1 MLKGVLFDLGSTLQ
15 EYRHEDWNATTTA
28 INRAVYDYIQEQGHA
43 HRLPPLDEFLEM
55 LNRRVFDRWQRAQT
69 DLKGESMLELLDML
83 LDEHGVEELRAN
95 ECLPSWFQK
104 VSDITYVED
113 DTIPTLERLKASG
126 LKLGLVS
133 NTAWPAA
140 AHDPDLEKFGLLH
153 LLDCRVYSC
162 DVGWEKPAPAIFHAA
177 LDCLGTRP
185 EETAFVG
192 DFRRYDIAGAHSVGM
207 KGILKRIEGR
217 PDEMDDPSIEPD
229 GTINRLSE
237 LPGVLRDLYDWES

>member
-15 EYRHEDWNATTTA
+15 EYRHEDWSATTA
-28 INRAVYDYIQEQGHA
+28 EINRAVYDYIHEQGHS
-43 HRLPPLDEFLEM
+43 HRLPPLDEFLEI

-69 DLKGESMLELLDML
+69 ELKGESMLELLDAL

-95 ECLPSWFQK
+95 ECLPNWFQK
-104 VSDITYVED
+104 VSDITYVEP

-126 LKLGLVS
+126 LKLGIVS

-140 AHDPDLEKFGLLH
+140 AHDPDLQKFGLLH
-153 LLDCRVYSC
+153 LFDCRIYSC
-162 DVGWEKPAPAIFHAA
+162 DVGWEKPAPPIFHAA

-207 KGILKRIEGR
+207 KGILKRVEGR
-217 PDEMDDPSIEPD
+217 PEEMDDPSVVPD
-229 GTINRLSE
+229 ATIQRVSD
-237 LPGVLRDLYDWES
+237 LPDVLRALYDWQN